1 MLYSDVT
8 ALRYTAGRARTHS
21 GAVWKP
27 LYLPSEPVCQRQKQ
41 LYFEVRVAQ
50 QDSASKT
57 ASTVLTGDFS
67 LTLSAFMVQNS
78 RRYLRN

>member
-8 ALRYTAGRARTHS
+8 ALRYTAGRSRTHS
-21 GAVWKP
+21 GAVWT
-27 LYLPSEPVCQRQKQ
+27 LCLPSEPVCQRQKQ

-50 QDSASKT
+50 QDSSSKT
-57 ASTVLTGDFS
+57 ASTVLIGDFS
-67 LTLSAFMVQNS
+67 LMLSAFMVQNS